1 MMSVL
6 STKEKVA
13 REVWLHYFNHYLFE
27 QGIITEQEFRKMN
40 IRIQACCGEKSK
52 I

>member
-1 MMSVL
+1 MSVL

-13 REVWLHYFNHYLFE
+13 REVWLHYFNRCLFE
-27 QGIITEQEFRKMN
+27 QGIISEQEFRKMN
-40 IRIQACCGEKSK
+40 VRIQTCCGEKSK